1 MLDDFKL
8 LELLLQ
14 KVDSSI
20 SLALNELPPN
30 ELGSV
35 NFVSSLKLVME
46 LGANTLC
53 WNLGNQFLSILTLLI
68 PQELLTGLEIKFNFW
83 YAACLH

>member
-53 WNLGNQFLSILTLLI
+53 
-68 PQELLTGLEIKFNFW
+68 
-83 YAACLH
+83 